1 MLPGLKARP
10 KERVE
15 EVLQDIDEIG
25 ARRGFVDR
33 EPATSMGAPF
43 RKKPGRKPSPRT
55 QQLHPR
61 VLPSTGR
68 AFLDAAKDRRLSQG
82 QMFEVI
88 WAYWLNGEGGQE
100 ND

>member
-1 MLPGLKARP
+1 MLPGLKVRP
-10 KERVE
+10 KGPVE
-15 EVLQDIDEIG
+15 DVLRDIDERG

-43 RKKPGRKPSPRT
+43 RRKPGRKPSPRT

-61 VLPSTGR
+61 VLPSTGE
-68 AFLDAAKDRRLSQG
+68 AFLDAAKVRRLSQG

-88 WAYWLNGEGGQE
+88 WAYWLNREGGQE